1 MSNQARHGL
10 REAFLL
16 QAFLQ
21 GGRPGEQGRARS
33 QPVLKLLRPA
43 ALPVKGELPQAA
55 PCGSHGHLRLL
66 PASTNLVI
74 DVQAAQVVA
83 LQHALQALYCIVHP
97 SVEVY

>member
-33 QPVLKLLRPA
+33 QPVLRLLRPA

-55 PCGSHGHLRLL
+55 SLRKPWTPT
-66 PASTNLVI
+66 PAASK
-74 DVQAAQVVA
+74 
-83 LQHALQALYCIVHP
+83 H
-97 SVEVY
+97 